1 MKSKKRA
8 PLDFGAPAPAAS
20 DEEMPGVDLAVA
32 EDDDVDLGPEPK
44 LTPMFGAEAGK
55 PPARRTN
62 KTPAETS
69 SETLS
74 LAAVGR
80 ISNPAAKPIYLAAG
94 VVSILWALA
103 PIAYAVGYRQGIAP
117 LQNDG
122 FALAVFALLALGPV
136 ALVWIAAYV
145 LNQGLKLAGEARRTR
160 VLAEQMLA
168 PAALAA
174 TDAHDAVAAVRA
186 EIDHAAGVATQARD
200 KMLALREALSVESER
215 LAEATAESVR
225 TAAQLTKDL
234 VVERSAM
241 SDLATSLDGQ
251 STAITD
257 AISRQAKMV
266 AEASDLAET
275 QLREAEAALAARA
288 ADMAAA
294 AGEASDAARVGAE
307 DLARQIARL
316 ETAGLGESDQIRVVD
331 EGLGEQRAALIAVAH
346 ALRAGQEDFAVQ
358 AESQVAQLT
367 EFLGH
372 AKLSAIDVGEMA
384 RSSAE
389 AITELTSV
397 TGGQL
402 RELAEAAREEREAIG
417 EQVAQG
423 FARIGDIA
431 AEQRQ
436 VLEAELLQ
444 ALNALT
450 TAGENAHASVESQ
463 VQAAQARVDNLGE
476 AAFTAGQRADAAF
489 EARLGDARQLIESSA
504 QMVEQA
510 AAGAAQKLEQGVDAA
525 RAAVG
530 ELERLLSAVTQQMA
544 DAPVEVQSKAAEVQ
558 AAVGRGVDELL
569 ASARRA
575 ADETQAI
582 DAAFQ
587 ERVRRNYDMLS
598 EATRM
603 MSAVAGSPLGA
614 STFGARPAR
623 AAEAPPPA
631 VAEAPTEGPRLRLR
645 LQPTA
650 TDAEFSAVFDA
661 AGGKSAA
668 PTPPEGEGDSRD
680 WRWKDLLTNLDDT
693 SEPGDERLAE
703 RLASE
708 IGAMGIDPGALLP
721 KGRIDEIVGAV
732 QDGDA
737 ARARMAVKG
746 CAPAAVRRLVR
757 RLFSDASMREDA
769 ERFRARYGGMIAEAA
784 QQDRSGNLAR
794 ALLAS
799 EAGRSYLLLD
809 TAAGDLA

>member
-1 MKSKKRA
+1 MKPKKRA
-8 PLDFGAPAPAAS
+8 PLDFGAPAPATS
-20 DEEMPGVDLAVA
+20 DQETPEIDLAVTD
-32 EDDDVDLGPEPK
+32 EDQPDLGPEPR
-44 LTPMFGAEAGK
+44 LTPLFGDEAGK
-55 PPARRTN
+55 PPARRAN
-62 KTPAETS
+62 KAQVEVA
-69 SETLS
+69 SENAS

-80 ISNPAAKPIYLAAG
+80 MKNPAAKPVYMVAG

-103 PIAYAVGYRQGIAP
+103 PIAYAVGYRQGVAP

-200 KMLALREALSVESER
+200 KMLALREALAVESER

-225 TAAQLTKDL
+225 TAVQLSKDL
-234 VVERSAM
+234 GVERGAM
-241 SDLATSLDGQ
+241 SELATTLDGQ

-257 AISRQAKMV
+257 AINRQAKMV

-316 ETAGLGESDQIRVVD
+316 ETAGLGVSDQIRVVD

-372 AKLSAIDVGEMA
+372 AKLSAIDIGDMA

-389 AITELTSV
+389 AITELTSA
-397 TGGQL
+397 TGVQL
-402 RELAEAAREEREAIG
+402 RELAEAARLEREAMA
-417 EQVAQG
+417 EQAAHG
-423 FARIGDIA
+423 FARIGDSA

-436 VLEAELLQ
+436 ALEANLVQ

-450 TAGENAHASVESQ
+450 VAGEQAQAAVETQ

-510 AAGAAQKLEQGVDAA
+510 AAGAAQKLEAGVEAA
-525 RAAVG
+525 RAAVA
-530 ELERLLSAVTQQMA
+530 ELERLLGAVAQRMSE
-544 DAPVEVQSKAAEVQ
+544 APDEMQSKAAEVQ

-587 ERVRRNYDMLS
+587 DRVRRNYDMLS

-614 STFGARPAR
+614 SALGARPAR
-623 AAEAPPPA
+623 TVEPSPPA
-631 VAEAPTEGPRLRLR
+631 VETPTDAPRLRLR

-661 AGGKSAA
+661 AGGKSSPA
-668 PTPPEGEGDSRD
+668 PSEGDGEGRD

-721 KGRIDEIVGAV
+721 KGRIEEIVSAV
-732 QDGDA
+732 QGGDA
-737 ARARMAVKG
+737 AGARMVVRS

-757 RLFSDASMREDA
+757 RLFSDAAMREDA

-784 QQDRSGNLAR
+784 EQDQSGRLAQ